1 VKSIEQPPLVRTYH
15 GSSRREG
22 KGVVKALFRTPS
34 SRAQLLLVTVKV
46 TYRND
51 DDLVDASEV
60 IRHRSEE
67 RTDARSVLWSGAG
80 EVRAILK

>member
-1 VKSIEQPPLVRTYH
+1 M
-15 GSSRREG
+15 
-22 KGVVKALFRTPS
+22 
-34 SRAQLLLVTVKV
+34 LVTVKV

-67 RTDARSVLWSGAG
+67 RTDARSVLWSGAR
-80 EVRAILK
+80 EVRVILK